1 VPRYAREEAA
11 TAADLTP
18 PRAWPTLDLLACPAC
33 NGALKAAG
41 GDAELACAGCGRE
54 WGERGG
60 WLDFRRAEPAELGV
74 HWSERQRSME
84 GWYDNLITASDQ
96 AEECYRHDYEALAPR
111 LARLRGLT
119 LDIGGGNGIVRQYL
133 TYPAHYVDLDP
144 SEAWLREEWL
154 AVAAHFPALRAPIT
168 FVLGVGERL
177 PFRSNRFD
185 TVLSI
190 FSINHA
196 AKPARV
202 VDEAERVLRPGGI
215 LLLVAEDIEP
225 GWLDLLRPGYRA
237 GWTPLRRALP
247 DKLAT
252 LAGRRPWPVHPEHL
266 RITEPE
272 LREWLTPGFE
282 ITDRAW
288 VAGWLTI
295 EARKRAPVVTGGG

>member
-1 VPRYAREEAA
+1 VSGWAREGPWR
-11 TAADLTP
+11 AADPTP
-18 PRAWPTLDLLACPAC
+18 PRAWPTLDLLACPEC

-41 GDAELACAGCGRE
+41 GEAQLACAGCGRE
-54 WGERGG
+54 WGQRGG
-60 WLDFRRAEPAELGV
+60 WLDFRHVEAAELGAP
-74 HWSERQRSME
+74 WNERQRSME
-84 GWYDNLITASDQ
+84 SWYDNLITASDQ
-96 AEECYRHDYEALAPR
+96 AEGCFRHDYDALAPR
-111 LARLRGLT
+111 LARLRGLI

-133 TYPAHYVDLDP
+133 THPAHYVDLDP
-144 SEAWLREEWL
+144 SEEWLREEWL
-154 AVAAHFPALRAPIT
+154 AVADHFPALRSPIT

-196 AKPARV
+196 AKPARLV
-202 VDEAERVLRPGGI
+202 AEAERVLRPGGS

-237 GWTPLRRALP
+237 GWTPPRRALA

-252 LAGRRPWPVHPEHL
+252 LARRRPWPVHPEHV
-266 RITEPE
+266 RITEPQ
-272 LREWLTPGFE
+272 LREWLEPAFE
-282 ITDRAW
+282 VTDRAW

-295 EARKRAPVVTGGG
+295 EARKSPGS